1 MAKQVVKKTTTV
13 RKTNIKLKPKSRKEI
28 DKQRS
33 LQAKKQR
40 RGPDGRFI

>member
-1 MAKQVVKKTTTV
+1 MAKMKVKKTTVT
-13 RKTNIKLKPKSRKEI
+13 KTTIKLKPKSREELE
-28 DKQRS
+28 KQRS